1 METAKAVLVAIVGCA
16 GFVKISLNLEEG
28 EH

>member
-1 METAKAVLVAIVGCA
+1 METAKAVLAVIVGCA
-16 GFVKISLNLEEG
+16 SFVKISLNLEEG